1 MTTYDK
7 IVTNMYQTVTL
18 SAMRDTLLP
27 KLVSGEVR
35 VSVDEDDDLVSE

>member
-7 IVTNMYQTVTL
+7 IVANMHQTVTL

-35 VSVDEDDDLVSE
+35 VSMDEDNDLVHE